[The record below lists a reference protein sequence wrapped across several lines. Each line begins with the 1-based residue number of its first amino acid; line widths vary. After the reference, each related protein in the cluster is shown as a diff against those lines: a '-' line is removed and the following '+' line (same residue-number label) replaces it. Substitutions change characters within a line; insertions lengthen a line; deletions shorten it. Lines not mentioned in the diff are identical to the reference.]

1 VVVIAVDIMAVDND
15 VAVIVVVVAAT
26 ISIGHG
32 GRIERRARRDGCHG
46 GHAAVAVVCSRGVAV
61 IGMLLF
67 LLLLLHLLL
76 LLSLLLGLGDHDVI
90 SRWNPSRS
98 VVGVSS
104 EPASFGRGCTTGT
117 DTTGTDTAGTARSTA
132 AGTDTAAAARSTATA
147 RSAAAGT
154 AKRRRSSRN
163 CRRHRRGPTAAARA
177 AHGVKTL
184 RLDPVTTV
192 PAVHR
197 QQRPHHVLFFVF
209 AREAGAA
216 STSSRVLLIRLLM
229 VLLMMRMVTMWIVLS
244 ATSFGRIDLFVLFL
258 VIVFLVVVII
268 SLPLQMTDAH
278 TLIQTGIVRI
288 LGRVQP
294 AGAAEFEGHAGYAR
308 SPFAVAIAGVVA
320 AVAADDVRGVGSVS
334 SSSSWISVSVGPVPI
349 ASIPIAPT
357 ITLMALLGVIAK
369 QGNTALSGMTSES
382 TTFPALL
389 GLLRALASPA
399 VPAADASFALLDL
412 AFIAAAIAAAVAVD
426 AVVSGRKTTP
436 FVPRGDDAGG
446 HHAVQMT
453 HDAAH
458 LPAHADHA
466 TLHLVLVS
474 VKSAVGRVF
483 AERRGRHCGGGGAP
497 RSVAAAAVGA
507 VEGRGGGGDGAGVLA
522 FLRLAAGISVVAAVV
537 VVVVFEVVLAMLRKA
552 GCTRADASRRES
564 VVVVVV
570 IVVVAGAPVCL
581 VHESFFVAAAPF
593 SVAHERPKHFGVDGI
608 VANVITRVAR
618 VDTAI
623 IIAVIIAVIIIA
635 AAVVVVDDDD
645 RVGCHCFASVGS
657 VAGVLLVVE
666 VVIAVN
672 GGMHPATVAV
682 GADNIGVMVNVAVG
696 AGSAGEIQR
705 QRLSS

>member
-1 VVVIAVDIMAVDND
+1 MAVDND

-132 AGTDTAAAARSTATA
+132 AGTDTAAAA

-320 AVAADDVRGVGSVS
+320 AVAADDVGGVGSYPPPS
-334 SSSSWISVSVGPVPI
+334 PGFPFPLHPFPLHPPLPLWPSWV
-349 ASIPIAPT
+349 
-357 ITLMALLGVIAK
+357 
-369 QGNTALSGMTSES
+369 
-382 TTFPALL
+382 
-389 GLLRALASPA
+389 
-399 VPAADASFALLDL
+399 
-412 AFIAAAIAAAVAVD
+412 
-426 AVVSGRKTTP
+426 
-436 FVPRGDDAGG
+436 
-446 HHAVQMT
+446 
-453 HDAAH
+453 
-458 LPAHADHA
+458 
-466 TLHLVLVS
+466 
-474 VKSAVGRVF
+474 
-483 AERRGRHCGGGGAP
+483 
-497 RSVAAAAVGA
+497 
-507 VEGRGGGGDGAGVLA
+507 
-522 FLRLAAGISVVAAVV
+522 
-537 VVVVFEVVLAMLRKA
+537 
-552 GCTRADASRRES
+552 
-564 VVVVVV
+564 
-570 IVVVAGAPVCL
+570 
-581 VHESFFVAAAPF
+581 
-593 SVAHERPKHFGVDGI
+593 
-608 VANVITRVAR
+608 
-618 VDTAI
+618 
-623 IIAVIIAVIIIA
+623 
-635 AAVVVVDDDD
+635 
-645 RVGCHCFASVGS
+645 
-657 VAGVLLVVE
+657 
-666 VVIAVN
+666 
-672 GGMHPATVAV
+672 
-682 GADNIGVMVNVAVG
+682 
-696 AGSAGEIQR
+696 
-705 QRLSS
+705 

>member
-1 VVVIAVDIMAVDND
+1 MAVDND

-117 DTTGTDTAGTARSTA
+117 DTAGTARSTA
-132 AGTDTAAAARSTATA
+132 AGTDTAAAA

-320 AVAADDVRGVGSVS
+320 AVAADDVGGVGSVS
-334 SSSSWISVSVGPVPI
+334 SSFSWISVPI
-349 ASIPIAPT
+349 APIPIAPT

-623 IIAVIIAVIIIA
+623 IIAVIIAVIIA

-645 RVGCHCFASVGS
+645 RVGCHCFGSVVGGTCVGSVGS